1 MAEKRTKVQVW
12 RLWVAEG
19 FMAAVHDSYCPIVE
33 IFVPDLNLHINKSH
47 YFLGGQGRYEI
58 KKEDKNFLGSEYP
71 SPELLAE
78 TDLPDDVLQSL
89 QLIRQAK
96 LKEGEIRVRLADI
109 LGDVASG
116 LLPEE
121 E

>member
-1 MAEKRTKVQVW
+1 MSAI
-12 RLWVAEG
+12 
-19 FMAAVHDSYCPIVE
+19 HDSYCPIVE

-47 YFLGGQGRYEI
+47 CFLGGQDRSGPRRYDEV

-96 LKEGEIRVRLADI
+96 LKEGDVRVRLADI

-116 LLPEE
+116 LLDGKE
-121 E
+121 